1 MKRRDVERH
10 LRQHGCS
17 VLREG
22 GRHTLYV
29 NPSNDR
35 TSALPRHNEIK
46 NPVVVDICNELG
58 IPSPFG
64 R

>member
-10 LRQHGCS
+10 LRQHGCT

-22 GRHTLYV
+22 GRHTLYTK
-29 NPSNDR
+29 NGR
-35 TSALPRHNEIK
+35 TSALPRHSEIK
-46 NPVVVDICNELG
+46 NPVVADICAELG
-58 IPSPFG
+58 IPSPFE